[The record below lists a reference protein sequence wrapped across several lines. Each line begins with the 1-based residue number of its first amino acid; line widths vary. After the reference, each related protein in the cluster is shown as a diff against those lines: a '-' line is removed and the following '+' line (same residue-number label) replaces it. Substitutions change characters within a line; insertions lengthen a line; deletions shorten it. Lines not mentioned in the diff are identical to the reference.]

1 MTGNFPRVVPREFRV
16 QLPSDVPPGRY
27 AAVVQ
32 AVVGVLAA
40 ADVLSGASVVV
51 DDLARDEDL
60 NDVFDQFSALYPWS
74 QC

>member
-1 MTGNFPRVVPREFRV
+1 MTGSLPCVGPREFRV
-16 QLPSDVPPGRY
+16 QLPPDVPPGRY

-40 ADVLSGASVVV
+40 ADVLSGASIAV
-51 DDLARDEDL
+51 DDLARDEEL
-60 NDVFDQFSALYPWS
+60 NDAFDQFSALYPWS

>member
-1 MTGNFPRVVPREFRV
+1 M
-16 QLPSDVPPGRY
+16 QLAPDVPPGRY
-27 AAVVQ
+27 AAIVQ

-40 ADVLSGASVVV
+40 ADVLSGASVAV

-60 NDVFDQFSALYPWS
+60 NDAFDQFSALYPWS